1 MKSYRYFSASII
13 IIALLTYACAPT
25 EKTNAEKIIN
35 NTKASENLVKH
46 SKYFSITR
54 LANGYDLAINTPYA
68 NEAKHYLL
76 TENNEVNTTIK
87 IPCNK
92 MVLLSSMYC
101 SMITALG
108 NADKVIAI
116 DNINYQTENEIINR
130 FHSGKIKQ
138 VNVNQHLDLESLIQ
152 LKPDVIIDYSNFY
165 QKENTPSIISKANI
179 KSILF
184 HDYLETSPLARAEW
198 IKVIGILCNN
208 YSLADSLFQQIES
221 NYHHYQS
228 IAAKVKEKK
237 SVFCETEYN
246 GSWYTPGGKSYMA
259 ELIQD
264 AGGNYIFST
273 DTNKGSIPYPFE
285 TIFNKAKT
293 ADVWINVGQVNSK
306 QALLDQNPKYNWFKA
321 FNTNAIY
328 NNNKIVNKNGG
339 NAIWNRGAIE
349 PHLVLKDLIKLL
361 YPELLPNDTLKYY
374 QKLN

>member
-1 MKSYRYFSASII
+1 MAW
-13 IIALLTYACAPT
+13 LMYACLPA
-25 EKTNAEKIIN
+25 NIV
-35 NTKASENLVKH
+35 NTKNNFADSNASENLVKY
-46 SKYFSITR
+46 SKYFNITR
-54 LANGYDLAINTPYA
+54 LATGYDLTITGPYA
-68 NEAKHYLL
+68 NDTKHYILR
-76 TENNEVNTTIK
+76 EDVEANNVIR
-87 IPCNK
+87 IPCKK

-116 DNINYQTENEIINR
+116 DNINYQTENEIIYR
-130 FHSGKIKQ
+130 FNSGKIKQ
-138 VNVNQHLDLESLIQ
+138 VNVNQHLDLENLIQ
-152 LKPDVIIDYSNFY
+152 LKPDIIIDYSNFY

-208 YSLADSLFQQIES
+208 YPLADSLFQQIES
-221 NYHHYQS
+221 NYRYYQNLAS
-228 IAAKVKEKK
+228 KVKEMK

-246 GSWYTPGGKSYMA
+246 GTWYTPGGKSYMA
-259 ELIQD
+259 ELIKD
-264 AGGNYIFST
+264 AGGIYIFSS

-321 FNTNAIY
+321 FNTNAVF

-349 PHLVLKDLIKLL
+349 PHIVLKDLIKLL
-361 YPELLPNDTLKYY
+361 YPDLLPNDTLKYY